1 MTIGLSDRPNSRRR
15 VHESMHRAAV
25 PGVHGGWRRWR
36 PWPIPAGTMPGR
48 VRRFGESGRLGKS
61 APQILPSSPARAG
74 SLAAEQGHSPSRGSG
89 VRVGGVPGGED
100 LPPLTEAAGGQ
111 VTRSR
116 PYARPSPR
124 HAPAGRSSN
133 GAAGHA
139 DRPSG
144 AGDVGVGGE
153 FAAAVRAGEPHH
165 QAAPRPAALTPV
177 SERAVGAGAG
187 TPVPIRS
194 C

>member
-1 MTIGLSDRPNSRRR
+1 LAPM
-15 VHESMHRAAV
+15 AAV
-25 PGVHGGWRRWR
+25 ACTRGNNAR
-36 PWPIPAGTMPGR
+36 A

-61 APQILPSSPARAG
+61 APQILPSFPARAG

-116 PYARPSPR
+116 PYPRPSPR

-165 QAAPRPAALTPV
+165 QAAPRPAVLTPV
-177 SERAVGAGAG
+177 SERAVGAGSRNRRF
-187 TPVPIRS
+187 RS
-194 C
+194 GAADTNHLCASLC